1 MTRQGKCKYCGQIA
15 MIDCP
20 ESFTQE
26 EVDEEASKKCS
37 CPEAQAASLK
47 EYNRTSAAAFIKD
60 AFKNDQYMQDF
71 MPVVVDAVMD
81 EAADKVQV
89 VQKTAIS
96 AKTVETKT
104 YTMSLNN
111 EGRLIINMKQA
122 YASKEKF

>member
-1 MTRQGKCKYCGQIA
+1 

-20 ESFTQE
+20 EGFTQE
-26 EVDEEASKKCS
+26 EVDEEATKICK
-37 CPEAQAASLK
+37 CPEAQAMSIK

-60 AFKNDQYMQDF
+60 AFKSDEYMQDF
-71 MPVVVDAVMD
+71 MTNTIDAVMD
-81 EAADKVQV
+81 CAADKVQV
-89 VQKTAIS
+89 VQKRGID

>member
-20 ESFTQE
+20 EGFTQE
-26 EVDEEASKKCS
+26 EVDEEATKICK
-37 CPEAQAASLK
+37 CPEAQAMSIK

-60 AFKNDQYMQDF
+60 AFKSDEYMQDF
-71 MPVVVDAVMD
+71 MTNTVDAVMD
-81 EAADKVQV
+81 CAADKVQV